1 MKVLVTGANGLLA
14 SNLVREL
21 IIEGH
26 EVRGMVR
33 SNSNLLSLKKT
44 DIELFTGEITNPSD
58 LRKAFAGCEA
68 VVHAAAN
75 TAQWP
80 TNYEA
85 YTSANVD
92 ATRLILNEAI
102 RRSVEKFVFVSSANA
117 FDPGT
122 KETPGTETSPFTKEG
137 KSGYM
142 FSKYVAQRMVL
153 NEFKR
158 SGFPA
163 LVVNPTF
170 MIGRYD
176 VKPSSGQLILMAH
189 RKAIMGYP
197 PGGKNFVHV
206 EDVAKGIANSLVK
219 GKAGE
224 CYLLA
229 NENLSYFEFFQKLR
243 LVCGYPRTL
252 VKIPP
257 ALLYAIGTACSL
269 YEQISRKPAKLNK
282 TNAGLL
288 CLDNYYTAQKAVT
301 ELNMPQTPVTQ
312 AIEDAMEWFRQYGYL
327 KEM

>member
-21 IIEGH
+21 QIAGH
-26 EVRGMVR
+26 QVRGMVR
-33 SNSNLLSLKKT
+33 ANSNLLSLKKT

-68 VVHAAAN
+68 IVHAAAN
-75 TAQWP
+75 TSQWP

-85 YTSANVD
+85 YTTINVD
-92 ATRLILNEAI
+92 ATRLILDEAM
-102 RRSVEKFVFVSSANA
+102 RRNVEKFVFVSSANA

-122 KETPGTETSPFTKEG
+122 KENPGTEISSFTREG

-170 MIGRYD
+170 MIGKYD
-176 VKPSSGQLILMAH
+176 AKPSSGQIILMAH
-189 RKAIMGYP
+189 GKSTMGYP

-206 EDVAKGIANSLVK
+206 RDVAIGIVNSLTK

-229 NENLSYFEFFQKLR
+229 NENLSYFEFFQKLK
-243 LVCGYPRTL
+243 LVGGSPKTL
-252 VKIPP
+252 VKIPHGMISI
-257 ALLYAIGTACSL
+257 AGAVGSA
-269 YEQISRKPAKLNK
+269 YERILKKPAKLNV
-282 TNAGLL
+282 TNAKLL
-288 CLDNYYTAQKAVT
+288 CVDNYYSSQKAV
-301 ELNMPQTPVTQ
+301 EQLNLPQTPINH
-312 AIEDAMEWFRQYGYL
+312 AIEDALEWFEQYSYL
-327 KEM
+327 